1 MQGSIKLGDYVRIRP
16 PTQSECNDAKKDPR
30 FLKFL
35 RVGVKVDITD
45 LGDKFSDNL
54 IDVRCGGD
62 IIVWNK
68 QDFQRTFVRI
78 IDGNEFRRN
87 ELAPI

>member
-1 MQGSIKLGDYVRIRP
+1 MKNWNELSKCGEKVIDSFTQTSLRLGEYVRIRP
-16 PTQSECNDAKKDPR
+16 PNMSECDDVKKDPR

-35 RVGVKVDITD
+35 RVGVKIEVID
-45 LGDKFSDNL
+45 LGDKFNDEF

-68 QDFQRTFVRI
+68 K
-78 IDGNEFRRN
+78 EF
-87 ELAPI
+87 